1 MQEEFPDTTRTRG
14 GAHTR
19 IHAHAKGGGGVG
31 RRRKYTPNQLFAAVR
46 DYLRSI
52 SRTVN
57 VTEPVDSGKRDSKGH
72 VVYEYVEVRNDDG
85 EYVSRK
91 EYLVPLTITGLCRE
105 LDISRDTWARYAA
118 DERYADA
125 VELARGA
132 VQDYL
137 ERELLTRQKGL
148 QGVIFALQAN
158 FGMSEKRVVE
168 LGPRAAAAVRGGKM
182 TMEERAELI
191 RSLTEIEG
199 DGPEEAD

>member
-1 MQEEFPDTTRTRG
+1 M
-14 GAHTR
+14 
-19 IHAHAKGGGGVG
+19 G
-31 RRRKYTPNQLFAAVR
+31 RKRKYTPNQLFAAVKA
-46 DYLRSI
+46 YLRRI

-57 VTEPVDSGKRDSKGH
+57 VKEPVDNGERDSKGH
-72 VVYEYVEVRNDDG
+72 VVYAYIEVRNDDG
-85 EYVSRK
+85 ELIEQR
-91 EYLVPLTITGLCRE
+91 EYLVPPTITGMCRE

-125 VELARGA
+125 VELARSA

-137 ERELLTRQKGL
+137 ERELLTRTKGM

-182 TMEERAELI
+182 TAEERAGLI
-191 RSLTEIEG
+191 RTLTEIEN
-199 DGPEEAD
+199 DGKEEAD